1 VYRAAPDLDET
12 DLFAPAG
19 EQGILGTDQ
28 LTSAEL
34 GRRFA
39 AGARLV
45 EAPVNG
51 GMADGAVALFV
62 VTAGGD
68 LRVAS
73 AGKSPPVKAG
83 DRVIALAGA
92 G

>member
-1 VYRAAPDLDET
+1 MYRVAPDPDEP
-12 DLFAPAG
+12 DLLAPAG
-19 EQGILGTDQ
+19 EEGILGTDL

-45 EAPVNG
+45 ESPVNG
-51 GMADGAVALFV
+51 GASDGEVALFV
-62 VTAGGD
+62 VSADGD

-73 AGKSPPVKAG
+73 AGKAPAAKAG

-92 G
+92 A